1 MLQLIGR
8 KIGMTQ
14 IFGEDGLIVPVTV
27 VELLPNI
34 VVQKRSVDVEGYNAI
49 VLASGEVDSRKLSRP
64 VRGQF
69 ESRSLPAMRIMH
81 ESRFA
86 EDIDKEIGSEITIKD
101 TQNWDYVDVI
111 GYTKGRGFQGV
122 MKRHNFSG
130 GRKTHGSKFHRA
142 NGSTGMAAT
151 PSKVIKGTKMP
162 GRMTKKRHSIQNLRV
177 IRVDLEKRVLLLKG
191 SVPGVRGSK
200 VLLQKSIKY

>member
-49 VLASGEVDSRKLSRP
+49 VLASGEVDSQKLSRP